1 MAHHKSAIKR
11 IKTNE
16 KSRSYNKHF
25 KVEASLVIK
34 SVLETKSQKDGT
46 EKINGA
52 FKLLDQLVRKNIIPK
67 NKAANKKS
75 QLSKHINSLKK

>member
-16 KSRSYNKHF
+16 KSRSYNKHY
-25 KVEASLVIK
+25 KNEASSVIK

-46 EKINGA
+46 EKINSA

-75 QLSKHINSLKK
+75 QLSKHVNSLK

>member
-16 KSRSYNKHF
+16 KSRSYNKNF
-25 KVEASLVIK
+25 KSIANSAVK
-34 SVLETKSQKDGT
+34 SVLESESQTDGG
-46 EKINGA
+46 EKLKNA
-52 FKLLDQLVRKNIIPK
+52 FKLLDQLANKDIIPK

-75 QLSKHINSLKK
+75 QLSKHVNTLK

>member
-16 KSRSYNKHF
+16 KSRSFNKHY
-25 KVEASLVIK
+25 KVEASTMIK
-34 SVLETKSQKDGT
+34 SVLQAKSQKEGV
-46 EKINGA
+46 EKISGT
-52 FKLLDQLVRKNIIPK
+52 FKILDQMVHKNIIPK

-75 QLSKHINSLKK
+75 QLSKHVNSLKK